1 MNCKKCGNQVDEKAL
16 FCSACGEAVEKEK
29 LCRQCGKPIKDGHQF
44 CEYCGE
50 PVVLEEDGT
59 RCPYCDKALPDSA
72 KEFCPHCG
80 CSLYILKEIEEWT
93 GQGEQTKEMA
103 TEAEEDKKNENQPEK
118 NNLESILK
126 HSNLV
131 PILFMVDIAVSIITM
146 IVVSG
151 EIYWW

>member
-16 FCSACGEAVEKEK
+16 FCSACGEAVEKEN
-29 LCRQCGKPIKDGHQF
+29 LCQKCGKPIKDRHQF

-50 PVVLEEDGT
+50 SVTLKENVT
-59 RCPYCDKALPDSA
+59 RCPYCDKVLSNLE

-93 GQGEQTKEMA
+93 GQNGKPIESETADSEKKK
-103 TEAEEDKKNENQPEK
+103 TEGKTAVYIRNSFL
-118 NNLESILK
+118 NNG
-126 HSNLV
+126 NLV
-131 PILFMVDIAVSIITM
+131 PILLMIDVAVSIITM